1 MAIMVMKTQAWAE
14 TSSSAVAA
22 GKAAAVPE
30 SDVVFDSQMLF
41 QTEGSPIDTSR
52 FEHQGF
58 LIPGTYRIDLL
69 VNGRWGATQD
79 IEFRDTHGPQG
90 GQPCYE
96 RSLLTRAGIDLEK
109 AAAQPGA
116 EPMPEGLYCADL
128 ARYIPGLTTKIN
140 LRELTIDLSVPQY
153 FLQKTQSKTYVD
165 PENWDHG
172 ISAGLLNYNTNLFSV
187 QNSGRTQTNGYAGL
201 NMGLNVGALRLRHTG
216 TLAWSSET
224 GSRYQRGHIYG
235 QTDLPAWRSQLLVG
249 ESATDADLF
258 DSVSFRGVQL
268 FSDDRMLPDTERF
281 YAPVVRGTASSNAK
295 VSVYQRGYLIS
306 ETSVAPGPFEIS
318 DLQAASFG
326 GDLNVT
332 VTEANGQSTSFT
344 VPFATTVQLLRPGNS
359 RYSLTAGE
367 VIDPGLRGD
376 KQYVLQG
383 TAQRGLDNDLT
394 AYAGSALT
402 GSYMSALIGSAI
414 NTSVGGFAVDL
425 TQARTDVPRNGSLQ
439 GSSLRLSYSKNLPN
453 SGTNFSLLA
462 YRYSTSG
469 YLGLHDAIALQDFV
483 ESGEP
488 LESFARVRDRLDV
501 NVSQRVNATGG
512 NFYVGGSSL
521 KYWNQKSQ
529 ALNFSMGY
537 SDQWQGNSF
546 SFMVQRMQGS
556 SGFSGRRADTNNTVF
571 SFTLTVPLGRE
582 TRGGTVLNNFVSH
595 DQRTGSHLSSGV
607 SGTLDEAGKASY
619 SVSLARDEQQ
629 RQTTR
634 NASFNY
640 FLPEVALS
648 SSYSEGNDYRQASV
662 GASGGM
668 VLHSGGV
675 TFAQTLSETSA
686 LVYAP
691 NARGATVGYSG
702 AKVNASGYAVVPSLT
717 PFQLNTVDVDP
728 QGAPDDVELRVN
740 SRNTAPVAGAVVML
754 SYPTRKARSFLVD
767 SLQPNGAHLP
777 FAALASDAE
786 SGEELGA
793 VGQGSRLVLRSEK
806 DQGTIRVEWG
816 NEPSQ
821 QCLIDYRLP
830 ERDPAST
837 KGYEVLALPCRALP
851 AATVDQARNG

>member
-1 MAIMVMKTQAWAE
+1 MTTAVWAE
-14 TSSSAVAA
+14 TSA
-22 GKAAAVPE
+22 GSGALNKTAAVSTE

-41 QTEGSPIDTSR
+41 QTEGSSIDTSR
-52 FEHQGF
+52 FERQDF

-109 AAAQPGA
+109 ADAAQPSSA
-116 EPMPEGLYCADL
+116 PMPEGLYCADL
-128 ARYIPGLTTKIN
+128 ARYIPGVTAKID
-140 LRELTIDLSVPQY
+140 LRELKIDLSVPQY
-153 FLQKTQSKTYVD
+153 FLQKSRSKTYVD
-165 PENWDHG
+165 PANWDRG

-187 QNSGRTQTNGYAGL
+187 QNDGATMTSGYAGL
-201 NMGLNVGALRLRHTG
+201 NMGLNVGAVRLRHTG
-216 TLAWSSET
+216 TLAWSSQA

-235 QTDLPAWRSQLLVG
+235 QTELPAWRSQLLVG
-249 ESATDADLF
+249 ESATEADLF

-332 VTEANGQSTSFT
+332 VTEANGQSSSYT

-359 RYSLTAGE
+359 RFSLTAGQ

-376 KQYVLQG
+376 NQYVLQG
-383 TAQRGLDNDLT
+383 TAQRGLDNDITGYL
-394 AYAGSALT
+394 GSAVT

-425 TQARTDVPRNGSLQ
+425 TQARTDVPRSGSLQ

-483 ESGEP
+483 EGGES

-501 NVSQRVNATGG
+501 NLSQQLGATGG
-512 NFYVGGSSL
+512 QFYVSGSSL

-529 ALNFSMGY
+529 ALNFAMGY
-537 SDQWQGNSF
+537 SDQWQGNSYSF
-546 SFMVQRMQGS
+546 SVQRMEGR
-556 SGFSGRRADTNNTVF
+556 SGRSGHRTENNDTVF
-571 SFTLTVPLGRE
+571 SFTLTIPLGRE
-582 TRGGTVLNNFVSH
+582 TRGGTTLNNFVRH
-595 DQRTGSHLSSGV
+595 DQRTGAHLSSGV

-619 SVSLARDEQQ
+619 ALSLARNEQQ

-648 SSYSEGNDYRQASV
+648 SSYSEGSDYRQASI
-662 GASGGM
+662 GASGGL

-675 TFAQTLSETSA
+675 TFAQTLSETTG

-691 NARGATVGYSG
+691 HAEGAAVGYSG
-702 AKVNASGYAVVPSLT
+702 ARVNSSGYAVVPSLT

-728 QGAPDDVELRVN
+728 QGIPDDVELQAS
-740 SRNTAPVAGAVVML
+740 SRNTAPVAGAVVRL

-777 FAALASDAE
+777 FAALATDAE
-786 SGEELGA
+786 SGAEMGA

-806 DQGTIRVEWG
+806 DRGTIRVEWG
-816 NEPSQ
+816 DEPWQ

-830 ERDPAST
+830 ERDGASA
-837 KGYEVLALPCRALP
+837 KGYEVFELPCRAVAP
-851 AATVDQARNG
+851 EAAAAGQARNG